1 MDLLQI
7 VLLLAGGA
15 CAGLLAGFFGVGGGI
30 VLVPIL
36 LVFFQSIGV
45 SSLVLTH
52 LTFGTSLLITIFTSL
67 SSAYTYAANRHVIW
81 RAVALL
87 GVASV
92 AGAWIG
98 STIAAGLQG
107 KSLQQIFAV
116 VVAGAAMRLLLEQQ
130 KPKQSTE
137 PNTGVPGLLLTG
149 GAVGIV
155 SSLAGVGGGVLSIPL
170 MYSFLHFPLKKALG
184 TSSATIVI
192 TACAAAAG
200 YGIRGWENPLLPDY
214 TVGYVGYLY
223 ALPLLLGSIPMARV
237 GATLAHRTRP
247 APLRKAFAVLLLV
260 VAVKLFFF

>member
-1 MDLLQI
+1 
-7 VLLLAGGA
+7 
-15 CAGLLAGFFGVGGGI
+15 
-30 VLVPIL
+30 
-36 LVFFQSIGV
+36 
-45 SSLVLTH
+45 
-52 LTFGTSLLITIFTSL
+52 
-67 SSAYTYAANRHVIW
+67 
-81 RAVALL
+81 
-87 GVASV
+87 
-92 AGAWIG
+92 
-98 STIAAGLQG
+98 
-107 KSLQQIFAV
+107 
-116 VVAGAAMRLLLEQQ
+116 
-130 KPKQSTE
+130 
-137 PNTGVPGLLLTG
+137 LLTG